1 MRHRSRW
8 MDGLREG
15 AQGSSDLQ
23 EGSGCWIQSWH
34 ITDLLAYKFHPASP
48 YLNLNALICATEWTK
63 MRACMSLRVICVCV
77 CVCQAGPI
85 PQHWEAGRH
94 DALWV
99 AAPLRGW
106 PDLCLQL
113 RFTGQQ
119 QIGGVIAWQQHSPS
133 LGLTAHSKHTHK
145 HAHAGSTK
153 CMVLRSVGRRKH
165 GSWGN
170 SWNTKCTQMLAHAQ
184 IPRGKKLLW
193 SITLFREQVA
203 FV

>member
-1 MRHRSRW
+1 MGNWWRHATSVKMNGRPTGGSTEELGFAGGEERRLLNAELAHNRSPRVQVSPCILVPKPKRADLRHRVNQNVGMHESACV
-8 MDGLREG
+8 L
-15 AQGSSDLQ
+15 
-23 EGSGCWIQSWH
+23 
-34 ITDLLAYKFHPASP
+34 
-48 YLNLNALICATEWTK
+48 CA
-63 MRACMSLRVICVCV
+63 CVCTR
-77 CVCQAGPI
+77 QGLYRST
-85 PQHWEAGRH
+85 ERKGRH

-133 LGLTAHSKHTHK
+133 LGLTAHSIHTHK

-153 CMVLRSVGRRKH
+153 CMRVGRRKH

-170 SWNTKCTQMLAHAQ
+170 SWNTKCTQMLKNFGTHAQ
-184 IPRGKKLLW
+184 IPREKNV
-193 SITLFREQVA
+193 SDQ
-203 FV
+203 